1 MHDPVGVSGAL
12 PRRTFV
18 AAGIAAA
25 AVGAIAVTRPGDHGA
40 GGHDAYFTGLSNA
53 LREAG
58 IASPTLVIDRAR
70 LNANIATVKQAVQP
84 GGHALRVVAKSLPAP
99 QLLAA
104 VVDGVGTS
112 RAMVFNGA
120 TLEQVGAAR
129 PQADLLLGKPLP
141 SMQVAEFVKHHA
153 GDDAPAS
160 YPQFLADSGE
170 RVAQLVAIARASQRR
185 LRVNFEIDVGL
196 HRGGFA
202 SDDDLAQAVA
212 LAQGEKLIEPAGLMG
227 YDPHVVKVPFKDAA
241 LDCVH
246 RRYAAS
252 RAVLQEK
259 LQADPRGLT
268 YNTAGS
274 PTYQLHLDDTN
285 ANELALGS
293 GFVKPGDFDI
303 ATLSTHVPAAF
314 IATPVIKAAG
324 QTRIPGLEFLAP
336 VLNLLDANSARSFF
350 IYGGHWL
357 AKPVSPPGLQYSG
370 LFGRSSNQEL
380 LTGSAKVAL
389 RQDDYVFLR
398 PDQSEAV
405 FLQFGDLAV
414 YDNGRITERW
424 ATFPVSA

>member
-1 MHDPVGVSGAL
+1 MHDPLASSAAL
-12 PRRTFV
+12 PRRAFI
-18 AAGIAAA
+18 AAGVAAA
-25 AVGAIAVTRPGDHGA
+25 AAGAVAVTRPADHGA
-40 GGHDAYFTGLSNA
+40 GGHDAYFAALSKA
-53 LREAG
+53 LRQAG

-70 LNANIATVKQAVQP
+70 LDANIATVKQSVQP
-84 GGHALRVVAKSLPAP
+84 SGHALRVVAKSLPAP

-104 VVDGVGTS
+104 TMDGVGTT

-141 SMQVAEFVKHHA
+141 AMQVAEFVTRHA
-153 GDDAPAS
+153 ADQSPAS
-160 YPQFLADSGE
+160 FPQFLADSGE
-170 RVAQLVAIARASQRR
+170 RLAQLIDIARASQRR

-196 HRGGFA
+196 HRGGFTRDA
-202 SDDDLAQAVA
+202 DLAQAVA
-212 LAQGEKLIEPAGLMG
+212 LAQGEKLIEPSGLMG
-227 YDPHVVKVPFKDAA
+227 YDPHVVKLPFKDAA
-241 LDCVH
+241 LAAVH
-246 RRYAAS
+246 RRYAAC

-259 LQADPRGLT
+259 LHADPRGLT

-274 PTYQLHLDDTN
+274 PTYRLHLDDTN

-303 ATLSTHVPAAF
+303 ATLEPHVPAAF
-314 IATPVIKAAG
+314 IATPVIKASG

-336 VLNLLDANSARSFF
+336 LLNLLDANSARSFF

-357 AKPVSPPGLQYSG
+357 ARPVSPPGLQYNN

-380 LTGSAKVAL
+380 LNGSVNVAL

-414 YDNGRITERW
+414 YDGGRITARW
-424 ATFPVSA
+424 PTFPMSA